1 MIGIDSANLGRLSM
15 NLHRSSNGVRNSVDR
30 LVNAGNATESL
41 RAQGDQGGLS
51 MVSRLGS
58 ENRTKSALSKSMQN
72 AVSYIQMQEAGLKEA
87 HKIYERMSVLAS
99 QSLDPL
105 LSDELRAN
113 LNLQFQSFKNET
125 LSIRSETF
133 QGSYLFDDM
142 AMNMHRSATG
152 IEHSTRR
159 LMNSGDAAE
168 SMRESGDGG
177 GLTMASRLG
186 AENRTKSKLASS
198 MQNAV
203 SYIQM
208 QEAGLKKAHQL
219 YERMSL
225 LASQA
230 MDPLLSQSDRSVLST
245 EFETLRQDSLSIR
258 ADTYEGKILYDDI
271 AAYVKKDVDFGA
283 GLAETTPKT
292 YENFSGN
299 TDAWEVTK
307 DVKFTSGIMTI
318 DVNGGTSGER
328 YILKQGSLKIF
339 DTGDNWDTAGNA
351 KKFDFDR
358 FIVEYSPGQN
368 TTFQFVPLSDGN
380 SSQTDLDGADNIK
393 GNDDD
398 ETVPTDSNFDNK
410 SYYLANL
417 GLADDG
423 SPSGMDSKTG
433 TKFTNQGQV
442 STTPANNETTSL
454 TLRIEST
461 SLFQI
466 AANYSVPSIPSN
478 YVTLGDSSTDSVTL
492 DPVGIGLMQNVSIST
507 AGEAASAV
515 VSLAKEI
522 EGIGA
527 QMGTIGANMSKL
539 EIAGERLSN
548 QVYLSEMGIS
558 RLTSNILA
566 DESTQM
572 AKEQIRLQSS
582 QALMAQAFSLS
593 ENILNTLL

>member
-1 MIGIDSANLGRLSM
+1 
-15 NLHRSSNGVRNSVDR
+15 
-30 LVNAGNATESL
+30 
-41 RAQGDQGGLS
+41 
-51 MVSRLGS
+51 
-58 ENRTKSALSKSMQN
+58 
-72 AVSYIQMQEAGLKEA
+72 
-87 HKIYERMSVLAS
+87 
-99 QSLDPL
+99 
-105 LSDELRAN
+105 
-113 LNLQFQSFKNET
+113 
-125 LSIRSETF
+125 
-133 QGSYLFDDM
+133 
-142 AMNMHRSATG
+142 MNMHRSATG

-507 AGEAASAV
+507 AEEAASAV